1 MSDIF
6 RGISAFPITPC
17 NAAGQ
22 VDTAN
27 LQGLV
32 GRLCE
37 AQVNSIGLL
46 GSTGTYAYLDPAERL
61 RAVEAAAEV
70 KGDTPLIV
78 GVGALRPDTA
88 VNLARDAAKAGADG
102 LLLAPVS
109 YTPLTEDE
117 AYAHFVAV
125 ADATGLPLCIYNNPS
140 TTHFTFSHDLLR
152 RLADHPMISGVKMP
166 LPASGAIA
174 DDLAGLREVLP
185 ADFVI
190 GYSGDW
196 GFTEA
201 MPAGADAF
209 FTALGGTIPRVFV
222 TLGDA
227 LGSSDQEL
235 VAELDQR
242 LAPLWSL
249 CRRYGSLRL
258 AYALTARLGLSNAQL
273 PLPLLPLGA
282 DAMSEL
288 DRWLAESADLVG

>member
-27 LQGLV
+27 LQSLV
-32 GRLCE
+32 GHLCDTE
-37 AQVNSIGLL
+37 VSSIGLL
-46 GSTGTYAYLDPAERL
+46 GSTGTYAYLDPSERL

-70 KGDTPLIV
+70 KGYTPLIV
-78 GVGALRPDTA
+78 GVGALRTDTA
-88 VNLARDAAKAGADG
+88 VNLARDAAEAGADG

-125 ADATGLPLCIYNNPS
+125 ADATELPLCIYNNPS
-140 TTHFTFSHDLLR
+140 TTHFNFSHALLR
-152 RLADHPMISGVKMP
+152 RLADHPLICGVKMP
-166 LPASGAIA
+166 LPAGGAIV
-174 DDLAGLREVLP
+174 DDLAGLRAVLP

-201 MPAGADAF
+201 MQTGADAF

-227 LGSSDQEL
+227 IKASDQDL
-235 VAELDQR
+235 VAALDER

-258 AYALTARLGLSNAQL
+258 AYALAARLGLSNAQL

-282 DAMSEL
+282 DAVSDL
-288 DRWLAESADLVG
+288 DRWLAECADLVG